1 MIDLGDMS
9 STVTIENTVLKEKLL
24 SLLRRGI
31 PQEITNDIQWLI
43 QESGKGSNIVSKV
56 DNILDETTQN
66 KLLYSYLEWVAAYI
80 IAHEQKSLEELIE
93 IYESSII
100 KHQHNKELSER
111 IRKMVY
117 SLNELINE
125 FVKIVKEI
133 KNENV
138 FGDVIKILEKTN
150 SIIEYL
156 VNTLDEIEKENKELL
171 ETFMTSRENIRK
183 IVGGILEKL

>member
-1 MIDLGDMS
+1 MIDLDGMS
-9 STVTIENTVLKEKLL
+9 SIVTIENTVSKEKLL
-24 SLLRRGI
+24 SLLRKGI
-31 PQEITNDIQWLI
+31 PQEIVNDIQWLI

-56 DNILDETTQN
+56 DNILDETIQE

-80 IAHEQKSLEELIE
+80 IAHEQKTLEELIE

-117 SLNELINE
+117 SLNDLINE
-125 FVKIVKEI
+125 FVKQLKEI
-133 KNENV
+133 RNENIFDNV
-138 FGDVIKILEKTN
+138 MKILEKTN

-156 VNTLDEIEKENKELL
+156 VNTLAEIEQENKELI
-171 ETFMTSRENIRK
+171 ETIMNSREKIRK
-183 IVGGILEKL
+183 TVSGIIEKL